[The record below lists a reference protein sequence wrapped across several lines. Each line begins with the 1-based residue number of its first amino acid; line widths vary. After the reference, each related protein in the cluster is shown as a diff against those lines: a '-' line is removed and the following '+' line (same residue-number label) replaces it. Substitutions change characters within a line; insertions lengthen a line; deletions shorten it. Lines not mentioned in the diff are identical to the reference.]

1 MRFKIPG
8 MTVHVRLFEEV
19 ATVDTQYHVFDSGL
33 EYKDGSVDS
42 LAVGGSFATAKGWVD
57 DANDKADKRKAKKAA
72 KKARK
77 ETEVSV
83 PAEPAV
89 AAV

>member
-19 ATVDTQYHVFDSGL
+19 ATVNDEYHIFDSGL
-33 EYKDGSVDS
+33 EYEDGSIDS
-42 LAVGGSFATAKGWVD
+42 LAVGGSFATAKGWVNE
-57 DANDKADKRKAKKAA
+57 ANSKAKKRKAKKAA

-77 ETEVSV
+77 EAEASEG
-83 PAEPAV
+83 AEPVTA
-89 AAV
+89 